1 MSAVA
6 DEKGTGGGSP
16 FEPRSADRWQI
27 WRAQTSLE
35 LRLSLRHGE
44 SLLLTFG
51 IPILLLVFFSLV
63 DILPTGTDEPI
74 DFLFPG
80 ILALAIMSTS
90 FVATAIATGFER
102 ESGVLKRLG
111 STPLSRA
118 DLIAAKTA
126 AIVSVQAIQLV
137 VFTAIALVLGFRFAG
152 PDSALA
158 LVAVALGTVAFTG
171 LGMLMAG
178 TLPAITTLAAANG
191 AYLLLV
197 LSSGMLFSTDELP
210 GPMAAVSQLLPSG
223 ALADLLHGTVG
234 QADLNNTAWLVLAAW
249 AVAAPAAAARWF
261 RWT

>member
-1 MSAVA
+1 MSAIV
-6 DEKGTGGGSP
+6 DGTGGPPSP
-16 FEPRSADRWQI
+16 PQAADRRQI

-63 DILPTGTDEPI
+63 DVLPTGTDDPI

-80 ILALAIMSTS
+80 ILALAVMSTS
-90 FVATAIATGFER
+90 FVATAIAVGFER
-102 ESGVLKRLG
+102 DSGVLKRLA

-126 AIVSVQAIQLV
+126 SIVCVQTIQLV
-137 VFTAIALVLGFRFAG
+137 VFTAIALVLGFRFSG
-152 PDSALA
+152 PDAGLA

-197 LSSGMLFSTDELP
+197 LSSGMLFPTDELP
-210 GPMAAVSQLLPSG
+210 GPMAAVSGLLPSG

-234 QADLNNTAWLVLAAW
+234 QADLNHSAWLVLAVW
-249 AVAAPAAAARWF
+249 ALAAPAAAARWF
-261 RWT
+261 RWN